1 MSKLYFITSTMG
13 GGKSTQLLAK
23 EFNYRENGKKTL
35 IVKPTTDTRNG
46 AWTHGQWG
54 KTFSRPMKSG
64 SECLFLDPNR
74 WNEIEKYTMIA
85 DKDIIFVDEV
95 QFCSPSDV
103 DEMARWVDEY
113 NVPVLA
119 YGLKT
124 TAEGDLFDGSARLL
138 ALADEIEIM
147 ISVCSFCG
155 RRASHHVR
163 ISGGERLVG
172 NAGVEGNGVAY
183 KACCRKCFKKLV
195 AYTALKGDKE

>member
-1 MSKLYFITSTMG
+1 MG

-46 AWTHGQWG
+46 TWGHGEWG
-54 KTFSRPMKSG
+54 KTYSRPMKSG
-64 SECLFLDPNR
+64 SVCLFLDPSR
-74 WNEIEKYTMIA
+74 WNEIEKYVSIA
-85 DKDIIFVDEV
+85 DKDIIFVDEA
-95 QFCSPSDV
+95 QFCSATDV
-103 DEMARWVDEY
+103 DEMARWVDSY

-124 TAEGDLFDGSARLL
+124 TAEGDLFEGSARLL
-138 ALADEIEIM
+138 AMADEIEIM

-163 ISGGERLVG
+163 ISGGRRLVG

-183 KACCRKCFKKLV
+183 KACCRKCFKRILSEQ
-195 AYTALKGDKE
+195 AES

>member
-95 QFCSPSDV
+95 QFCAPSDV

-124 TAEGDLFDGSARLL
+124 TAEGDLFEGSARLL

-163 ISGGERLVG
+163 ISGGERLAG

-183 KACCRKCFKKLV
+183 KACCRKCFKKITEGIERV
-195 AYTALKGDKE
+195 KND

>member
-1 MSKLYFITSTMG
+1 MNS
-13 GGKSTQLLAK
+13 GKSTALITK

-74 WNEIEKYTMIA
+74 WNEIEEYTTIA
-85 DKDIIFVDEV
+85 DKDIVFVDEV
-95 QFCSPSDV
+95 QFCAPSDV

-124 TAEGDLFDGSARLL
+124 TAEGDLFEGSARLL

-163 ISGGERLVG
+163 ISGGERLAG
-172 NAGVEGNGVAY
+172 NAGVEGNGVKY
-183 KACCRKCFKKLV
+183 KACCRRCFKKITEGIERV
-195 AYTALKGDKE
+195 

>member
-23 EFNYRENGKKTL
+23 EFNYRENRKKTL

-46 AWTHGQWG
+46 VWKHGEWG
-54 KTFSRPMKSG
+54 ETFSRPMKQG
-64 SECLFLDPNR
+64 SKCLFLDPGR
-74 WNEIEKYTMIA
+74 WDEIENYA
-85 DKDIIFVDEV
+85 DVRDLDIVFVDEA
-95 QFCSPSDV
+95 QFCAPEDV

-113 NVPVLA
+113 GIPCLA

-124 TAEGDLFDGSARLL
+124 TAEGDLFPGSARLL
-138 ALADEIEIM
+138 AMADEIEIM

-163 ISGGERLVG
+163 ISGGERLIG
-172 NAGVEGNGVAY
+172 NAGVESDDVKY
-183 KACCRKCFKKLV
+183 KACCRRCFKKV
-195 AYTALKGDKE
+195 MGA

>member
-1 MSKLYFITSTMG
+1 MNS
-13 GGKSTQLLAK
+13 GKSTALITK

-74 WNEIEKYTMIA
+74 WNEIEKHTMIA

-103 DEMARWVDEY
+103 DEMARWLDEY
-113 NVPVLA
+113 NIPVFA
-119 YGLKT
+119 
-124 TAEGDLFDGSARLL
+124 
-138 ALADEIEIM
+138 
-147 ISVCSFCG
+147 
-155 RRASHHVR
+155 
-163 ISGGERLVG
+163 
-172 NAGVEGNGVAY
+172 
-183 KACCRKCFKKLV
+183 
-195 AYTALKGDKE
+195 

>member
-1 MSKLYFITSTMG
+1 MSKLYFMCGCMNS
-13 GGKSTQLLAK
+13 GKSTALITK

-46 AWTHGQWG
+46 VWTHGQWG

-95 QFCSPSDV
+95 QFCAPSDI

-124 TAEGDLFDGSARLL
+124 TAEGDLFEGSARLL

-163 ISGGERLVG
+163 ISGGERLAG

-183 KACCRKCFKKLV
+183 KACCRKCFKKITEGIEMV
-195 AYTALKGDKE
+195 KND

>member
-46 AWTHGQWG
+46 TWGHGEWG
-54 KTFSRPMKSG
+54 LTFSRPMKQG
-64 SECLFLDPNR
+64 SKCLFLEPGR
-74 WNEIEKYTMIA
+74 WNEIENYVSVR
-85 DKDIIFVDEV
+85 DLDIIFVDEA
-95 QFCSPSDV
+95 QFCSAADV
-103 DEMARWVDEY
+103 DEMARWVDSYEIPCL
-113 NVPVLA
+113 V

-124 TAEGDLFDGSARLL
+124 TAEGDLFEGSARLL

-163 ISGGERLVG
+163 VSGGRKLVG
-172 NAGVEGNGVAY
+172 NAGVEGDGVVY
-183 KACCRKCFKKLV
+183 KACCRRCFKRILQEQ
-195 AYTALKGDKE
+195 GDESGA

>member
-1 MSKLYFITSTMG
+1 MNS
-13 GGKSTQLLAK
+13 GKSTALITK

-54 KTFSRPMKSG
+54 QTFSRPMKSG
-64 SECLFLDPNR
+64 SECLFHDPNR

-124 TAEGDLFDGSARLL
+124 TAEGDLFEGSARLL

-163 ISGGERLVG
+163 ISGGERLAG

-183 KACCRKCFKKLV
+183 KSCCRKCFKKITEENVLRN
-195 AYTALKGDKE
+195 L

>member
-1 MSKLYFITSTMG
+1 MSKLYFICGCMG
-13 GGKSTQLLAK
+13 SGKSTALITK

-46 AWTHGQWG
+46 VWSHGQLG
-54 KTFSRPMKSG
+54 ETFSRPMKQG
-64 SECLFLDPNR
+64 SKCLFLEPGR
-74 WNEIEKYTMIA
+74 WNEIENYV
-85 DKDIIFVDEV
+85 DVRNLDIVFVDEA
-95 QFCSPSDV
+95 QFCYESDV

-113 NVPVLA
+113 SVPVLA

-124 TAEGDLFDGSARLL
+124 TAEGDLFPGSARLL

-163 ISGGERLVG
+163 VCGGKKLIG
-172 NAGVEGNGVAY
+172 NLGVESDDVKY
-183 KACCRKCFKKLV
+183 KACCRRCFKKV
-195 AYTALKGDKE
+195 MGEQEAGS